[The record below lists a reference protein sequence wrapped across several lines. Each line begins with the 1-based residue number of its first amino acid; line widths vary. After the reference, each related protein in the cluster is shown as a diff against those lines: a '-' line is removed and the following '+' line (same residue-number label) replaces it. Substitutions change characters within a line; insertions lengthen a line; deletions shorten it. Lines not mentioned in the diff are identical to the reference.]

1 MEALTHSRFSSVYL
15 IGNRSISITNR
26 PGWLFCLFQKC
37 AVHGIPNLDVSFY
50 KTAAVFS
57 ERLFRYISIMWVTNK
72 PNNPSTN
79 HLGHLLSYEKPQRF
93 EQHDSLK

>member
-15 IGNRSISITNR
+15 IGSRSISITNR

-50 KTAAVFS
+50 KTEVSVF
-57 ERLFRYISIMWVTNK
+57 RKAFPIHI
-72 PNNPSTN
+72 N
-79 HLGHLLSYEKPQRF
+79 HVGHK
-93 EQHDSLK
+93 